1 MVLGDVKQHML
12 LIAESGPYGEREWGG
27 AGKVSRG
34 RSRTSCVALE
44 IIAVVHRC
52 KPAFPIH
59 ESEGGNLKMNIWD
72 CGEDPGSFRIRR
84 FGLVKVSW
92 TKNKLLQAASRF
104 GSHGAL

>member
-1 MVLGDVKQHML
+1 M
-12 LIAESGPYGEREWGG
+12 GG

-44 IIAVVHRC
+44 IIAVVYRC

-72 CGEDPGSFRIRR
+72 CGEDPGLFRIRR

-92 TKNKLLQAASRF
+92 TKNKLLQAAFRSRL
-104 GSHGAL
+104 HGAL

>member
-1 MVLGDVKQHML
+1 MG
-12 LIAESGPYGEREWGG
+12 GG